1 MTLPPYDPPV
11 RPPVLPR
18 TDLSYAVEHTV
29 VGRLLLA
36 VDTDGVLLTCAYAA
50 TPALQDRWLQRL
62 ADTVSPRV
70 LHRPADTDE
79 ARRALTAYLSGEQR
93 TVALKSALTLATAF
107 QRQVLTALEGI
118 GYGEQASYGA
128 LADTIGAPRAARAV
142 GTALGGNPLCIVRPC
157 HRIVP
162 ASGGTGGYAGGPE
175 AKAYL
180 LDLEARGRPQP

>member
-11 RPPVLPR
+11 RPPVLQR
-18 TDLSYAVEHTV
+18 SDLSYAVEDTA

-36 VDTDGVLLTCAYAA
+36 VDAEGVLLTCAYAA
-50 TPALQDRWLQRL
+50 TAAVQESWLQRL

-70 LHRPADTDE
+70 LHRPADTDDV
-79 ARRALTAYLSGEQR
+79 RRALTAYLSGVTRQ
-93 TVALKSALTLATAF
+93 VALRSALTLASAF
-107 QRQVLTALEGI
+107 QHRVLTALDGI
-118 GYGEQASYGA
+118 GYGERASYRA
-128 LADTIGAPRAARAV
+128 LADLAGAPGAARAV

-162 ASGGTGGYAGGPE
+162 ASGGTGGYAGGPQ

-180 LDLEARGRPQP
+180 LDLEARGRARP

>member
-18 TDLSYAVEHTV
+18 TDLSYAVEDTV

-93 TVALKSALTLATAF
+93 TIVLPSALTLATAF